1 MLCQLTMTTQMVA
14 YLAIIADVDE
24 AVHLEGIKGIT
35 AMDMKE
41 QTRNS
46 LLTAMVCV
54 ALSSGTAWAAVPEV
68 QVPTVQQSAA
78 GSSAASLAEASVAD
92 VVAQEK
98 ARKKAA
104 ENMSLTGSGKKQ
116 ENKQETRQMSVP
128 REDPS
133 VMSAKLHS
141 MPLYWSAL
149 KPKEEQVKKAQPIII
164 TADDIEAKRKE
175 EKRAAAVQAAK
186 APQKAAEAERVQPKA
201 PAPQPPAT
209 AQTKPAKPAN
219 VAPAQ
224 VKPAKPASSAPAQA
238 QPVRPEPAVSGQNLQ
253 PKAQQPAIA
262 PAQPAPAPVSRP
274 QPAAPAVKP
283 QPVVPVAKPAAQ
295 NEYRPQ
301 PQPAVAPAPQQENV
315 PAPAPRQMVKLHP
328 EGLYAS
334 RRQRTLPETPASPQ
348 PAYKEESQVRPLQPA
363 QSVQQ
368 PLPKQV
374 QVERPP
380 EFEGISD
387 EVVRHIM
394 AGEYAM
400 RYQLAR
406 DASEPG
412 VYHLT
417 QILNQNTGLS
427 HLQKIEYLIGFGR
440 AINRSN
446 LSEYQKK
453 ALIDAVID
461 AFGKK

>member
-1 MLCQLTMTTQMVA
+1 MLCQLTMTTQMAA

-24 AVHLEGIKGIT
+24 AVHQEGIKGIT

-98 ARKKAA
+98 AKKKAA

-209 AQTKPAKPAN
+209 AQ
-219 VAPAQ
+219 

-238 QPVRPEPAVSGQNLQ
+238 QPVRPEPAVPGQNLQ

-274 QPAAPAVKP
+274 QPAAPVVKP
-283 QPVVPVAKPAAQ
+283 QPVAPAAKPAAQ

-301 PQPAVAPAPQQENV
+301 PQPAAAPAPQQENV

-334 RRQRTLPETPASPQ
+334 RRQRNLPETPASPQ
-348 PAYKEESQVRPLQPA
+348 PAYKEESQVRPLPPA
-363 QSVQQ
+363 QPVQQ

-461 AFGKK
+461 AFGNK

>member
-1 MLCQLTMTTQMVA
+1 MVLCQLTMTTQMAA

-24 AVHLEGIKGIT
+24 AVHQEGIKGIT

-98 ARKKAA
+98 AKKKAA

-209 AQTKPAKPAN
+209 AQ
-219 VAPAQ
+219 

-238 QPVRPEPAVSGQNLQ
+238 QPVRPEPAVPGQNLQ
-253 PKAQQPAIA
+253 PKPQQPAIA

-274 QPAAPAVKP
+274 QPAAPVVKP
-283 QPVVPVAKPAAQ
+283 QPVAPAAKPAAQ

-301 PQPAVAPAPQQENV
+301 PQPAAAPAPQQENV

-334 RRQRTLPETPASPQ
+334 RRQRNLPETPASPQ
-348 PAYKEESQVRPLQPA
+348 PAYKEERQVRPLPPA
-363 QSVQQ
+363 QPVQQ

-461 AFGKK
+461 AFGNK